1 MRTSVLAIVAVMAA
15 SSAMAEDTTTMV
27 NPLMTGELSLNFAE
41 TADNNVGGTMALDLD
56 INAADVATVDLGLKA
71 TDGNAVTLDTW
82 TVGTSVAGVALSFG
96 DDHNLMPET
105 AANAAADGT
114 LAVPAMT
121 ESLQVGVAGA
131 SVAVGLTD
139 WTADVSDISNIQGA
153 YAIGNIAVSGDY
165 NIDSENTVLG
175 ASVAGIDLGMV
186 TAGSALTYDVDA
198 QAFAFEGVLARNGL
212 SAYLNGTDD
221 NRLQNIGGEYEVDVN
236 GATFT
241 AGANY
246 DVDSAD
252 LTPTAGL
259 AFNF

>member
-15 SSAMAEDTTTMV
+15 SSAMAEDTTTAV

-41 TADNNVGGTMALDLD
+41 TANNNVGGTMALDLD
-56 INAADVATVDLGLKA
+56 INAAGVATVDLGLKA

-82 TVGTSVAGVALSFG
+82 TVGTSVNGLALSFG

-121 ESLQVGVAGA
+121 ESLQVGVAGV

-139 WTADVSDISNIQGA
+139 WTTDISDISNVQGA
-153 YAIGNIAVSGDY
+153 YTLGNIAISGDY

-175 ASVAGIDLGMV
+175 AEVAGIDLGML
-186 TAGSALTYDVDA
+186 TAGSALSYDVDA
-198 QAFAFEGVLARNGL
+198 EAFAFEGMVARNGL

-246 DVDSAD
+246 DLDDED
-252 LTPTAGL
+252 LTPTASL
-259 AFNF
+259 SFNF

>member
-105 AANAAADGT
+105 AANAAAEKAGT
-114 LAVPAMT
+114 KG
-121 ESLQVGVAGA
+121 QVTSVVSNAGTADQKVFGGTQAEQDYVTSAAAGA
-131 SVAVGLTD
+131 EGGLMSK
-139 WTADVSDISNIQGA
+139 A
-153 YAIGNIAVSGDY
+153 
-165 NIDSENTVLG
+165 
-175 ASVAGIDLGMV
+175 
-186 TAGSALTYDVDA
+186 ALNRKA
-198 QAFAFEGVLARNGL
+198 KKNRNKK
-212 SAYLNGTDD
+212 
-221 NRLQNIGGEYEVDVN
+221 
-236 GATFT
+236 
-241 AGANY
+241 
-246 DVDSAD
+246 
-252 LTPTAGL
+252 
-259 AFNF
+259 